1 MPRSWPLSFLSQ
13 SLLQTQP
20 QCTTGT
26 WVGMPSD
33 AVVESQKFVLQ
44 AVFVITWDERVGGTV
59 VIVEVTRARAMA
71 CELGDWVA

>member
-1 MPRSWPLSFLSQ
+1 M
-13 SLLQTQP
+13 
-20 QCTTGT
+20 
-26 WVGMPSD
+26 
-33 AVVESQKFVLQ
+33 LQ